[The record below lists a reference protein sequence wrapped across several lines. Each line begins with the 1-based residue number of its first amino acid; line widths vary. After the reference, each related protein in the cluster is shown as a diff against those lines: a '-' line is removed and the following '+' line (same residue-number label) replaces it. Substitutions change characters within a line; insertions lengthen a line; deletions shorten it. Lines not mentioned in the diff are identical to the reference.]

1 MNRYYDKLV
10 TSELQFGFKEK
21 RSTTMCSMIL
31 KESIEYYIN
40 NGSGVYCVM
49 LDATKAFDRVEYCK
63 LFKLLM
69 ERKIPPIAIRIMLNM
84 YTNHSVRVS
93 WNGVLSDCF
102 VGKNGTK
109 QGGVLSPILFSIY
122 LNGLLCELQRAGVG
136 CCIGNMF
143 VGGLAYADDVALLA
157 PTPDAMRKML
167 NICDK
172 FAAEFSIVFN
182 AKKSKCLVFQPKRRG
197 IPVPSSPAFYIGGN
211 AIEIVDKWP
220 HLGHIITCEY
230 NDEADI
236 SNRRNS
242 LVSQINNI
250 LCYFK
255 NLSSPVK
262 LKLLQAYCSSL
273 YGSEI
278 WNLCDGKIDDICIA
292 WRKGLRRAWSLPPNT
307 HNLLL
312 APLCNTIP
320 IMDEICR
327 RFLSFALACLN
338 SDCELVVGVARYAL
352 LYARMYSTM
361 GRNNLFCYDR
371 FRPASNLWAERPC
384 VGPCE
389 IRGIVMSK
397 MEDITYLRAQSLR
410 ELILIRDDY
419 LCVPGSGLNRA
430 DIDAMIFALCTD

>member
-1 MNRYYDKLV
+1 
-10 TSELQFGFKEK
+10 
-21 RSTTMCSMIL
+21 
-31 KESIEYYIN
+31 
-40 NGSGVYCVM
+40 M
-49 LDATKAFDRVEYCK
+49 LDATKAFDSVEYCK
-63 LFKLLM
+63 LLELSM
-69 ERKIPPIAIRIMLNM
+69 ERKFPPIAIRIMLNM

-109 QGGVLSPILFSIY
+109 QGGMSSPILFSIY
-122 LNGLLCELQRAGVG
+122 LNGLLCELQCAGVG

-157 PTPDAMRKML
+157 PTPDAMHKML

-182 AKKSKCLVFQPKRRG
+182 AKKSKYLVFQPKRRG

-262 LKLLQAYCSSL
+262 LKLLLAYCSNL

-278 WNLCDGKIDDICIA
+278 WNLCDGKIEDICIA
-292 WRKGLRRAWSLPPNT
+292 
-307 HNLLL
+307 
-312 APLCNTIP
+312 
-320 IMDEICR
+320 
-327 RFLSFALACLN
+327 
-338 SDCELVVGVARYAL
+338 
-352 LYARMYSTM
+352 
-361 GRNNLFCYDR
+361 
-371 FRPASNLWAERPC
+371 
-384 VGPCE
+384 
-389 IRGIVMSK
+389 
-397 MEDITYLRAQSLR
+397 
-410 ELILIRDDY
+410 
-419 LCVPGSGLNRA
+419 
-430 DIDAMIFALCTD
+430 